1 MSRFSLKGLSGLAGL
16 ALVLALVAVAAG
28 ALGSGRPEVGLLA
41 PVRAAPAEQLDTVRL
56 SPGQTFGQ
64 VLQGASVG
72 WSDQN
77 ALLLAFREQAN
88 PRRMR
93 DGTLIT
99 LRWLRHGDRGLRGV
113 DVSLNPDTTVRLF
126 RDGVDWSSALKN
138 TPVRRDTLFVSGTVR
153 NLLWNAIIEDPDLAG
168 FPASD
173 RALIIHWMD
182 QVFQWQIDFSR
193 QVREGDEYRFVLE
206 LEIRP
211 DSTLRSGHLVAA
223 EYVNQGTPYRAV
235 WFDPNGDG
243 SGTFYDEDGK
253 SVRRAFLMKPLEF
266 RRISSGVNPN
276 RLHPV
281 HGYRRP
287 HNGVD
292 YAARTGTPVMAT
304 ADGAVV
310 YAGWKGEFGNLVEI
324 RHPNGWL
331 TRYGHLNGFG
341 PGIRGGARVRQGQ
354 TIGYVGMTGTATG
367 PHLHYEM
374 RRGNGR
380 VLNPLAVRLPPGD
393 PVPAKSWGR
402 WVQESRQ
409 RLSLLASMPGP
420 PIQVLAEAP
429 DADDPEQ
436 GSAQGGD

>member
-1 MSRFSLKGLSGLAGL
+1 M
-16 ALVLALVAVAAG
+16 
-28 ALGSGRPEVGLLA
+28 
-41 PVRAAPAEQLDTVRL
+41 
-56 SPGQTFGQ
+56 
-64 VLQGASVG
+64 
-72 WSDQN
+72 
-77 ALLLAFREQAN
+77 
-88 PRRMR
+88 
-93 DGTLIT
+93 
-99 LRWLRHGDRGLRGV
+99 DR
-113 DVSLNPDTTVRLF
+113 
-126 RDGVDWSSALKN
+126 
-138 TPVRRDTLFVSGTVR
+138 
-153 NLLWNAIIEDPDLAG
+153 
-168 FPASD
+168 
-173 RALIIHWMD
+173 
-182 QVFQWQIDFSR
+182 VFQWQIDFSR

-206 LEIRP
+206 LEVRP
-211 DSTLRSGHLVAA
+211 DGTLRSGHLVAA
-223 EYVNQGTPYRAV
+223 EYVNRGTPYRAI

-266 RRISSGVNPN
+266 RRISSMVNPN
-276 RLHPV
+276 RLHPI

-331 TRYGHLNGFG
+331 TRYGHLNAYG
-341 PGIRGGARVRQGQ
+341 PGVRGGTRVRQGQ
-354 TIGYVGMTGTATG
+354 IIGYVGMTGGATG

-374 RRGNGR
+374 RRRNGQ

-393 PVPAKSWGR
+393 PVPTKSWGR

-409 RLSLLASMPGP
+409 RLMLLASMPGP

-429 DADDPEQ
+429 EPDDREEE
-436 GSAQGGD
+436 SVQGGD

>member
-1 MSRFSLKGLSGLAGL
+1 LDSGVPEAGL
-16 ALVLALVAVAAG
+16 LEPLA
-28 ALGSGRPEVGLLA
+28 
-41 PVRAAPAEQLDTVRL
+41 AAPAEQTETIRL
-56 SPGQTFGQ
+56 APGQTFGE
-64 VLQGASVG
+64 VLETSSVG
-72 WSDQN
+72 WSQQN

-93 DGTLIT
+93 DGTRIT
-99 LRWLRHGDRGLRGV
+99 LRRLRDDGRLRGV
-113 DVSLNPDTTVRLF
+113 DVQLNPDTTVRLF
-126 RDGVDWSSALKN
+126 RDGVDWSSTLVN
-138 TPVRRDTLFVSGTVR
+138 TPVRTDTLFVAGTVR
-153 NLLWNAIIEDPDLAG
+153 NLLWNAILENPDLAAL
-168 FPASD
+168 PASD

-182 QVFQWQIDFSR
+182 RVFQWQIDFSR

-206 LEIRP
+206 LEVRP
-211 DSTLRSGHLVAA
+211 DGTLRSGHLVAA
-223 EYVNQGTPYRAV
+223 EYVNRGTPYRAI

-266 RRISSGVNPN
+266 RRISSMVNPN
-276 RLHPV
+276 RLHPI

-331 TRYGHLNGFG
+331 TRYGHLNAYG
-341 PGIRGGARVRQGQ
+341 PGVRGGTRVRQGQ
-354 TIGYVGMTGTATG
+354 IIGYVGMTGGATG

-374 RRGNGR
+374 RRRNGQ

-393 PVPAKSWGR
+393 PVPTKSWGR

-409 RLSLLASMPGP
+409 RLMLLASMPGP

-429 DADDPEQ
+429 EPDDREEE
-436 GSAQGGD
+436 SVQGGD